1 MTAGIYLLSTATSC
15 LCAIVLLRAYWTGG
29 ARLLLWSGLCF
40 VGLTL
45 DNLTLVLDFLVFP
58 EVDLNLYRKIGTLV
72 GLMLLI
78 YGLVWDAA

>member
-1 MTAGIYLLSTATSC
+1 MTAAMYLLCAATSF
-15 LCAIVLLRAYWTGG
+15 LCTVVLLRNYWIRG

-40 VGLTL
+40 AGLTL
-45 DNLTLVLDFLVFP
+45 DNVTLFLDIVVFP
-58 EVDLNLYRKIGTLV
+58 EVDLSLYRKVGTLV